1 MVAHGSDV
9 VAPARSG
16 TSARTAAIGVPLAN
30 AGQQTD
36 ALARLVA
43 ELSGISPPLPYIK

>member
-9 VAPARSG
+9 VAPARSC
-16 TSARTAAIGVPLAN
+16 TSALSAVIGVPLAN

-43 ELSGISPPLPYIK
+43 ELSGISRPLLYIR